1 MDTNYSLIHNNYI
14 GEKDTLEWP
23 GMDKNLDSFDTNSFY
38 IGGTHNFCIDE
49 YCQTDCWFSL
59 TNIDSLLTMRW
70 QKFYGGDANYTL
82 YGLRAT
88 RDGGCL
94 LYGTIYNYTTQNNER
109 DIYVIKVNKDGLLG
123 GIDNKSP
130 IVHDAI
136 VYPNPGSDHLII
148 ESGPQI
154 ANAEFR
160 MVSIEGKQVISKDL
174 IERKMTLDTKNLTPG
189 TYVWQVILDG
199 KVVETGKWIKE

>member
-1 MDTNYSLIHNNYI
+1 MCEFEICNQIS
-14 GEKDTLEWP
+14 
-23 GMDKNLDSFDTNSFY
+23 
-38 IGGTHNFCIDE
+38 
-49 YCQTDCWFSL
+49 WFSL
-59 TNIDSLLTMRW
+59 TNMDSSLNVRW
-70 QKFYGGDANYTL
+70 EKFYGGNAYYVLWGTK
-82 YGLRAT
+82 AT
-88 RDGGCL
+88 TDGGCL
-94 LYGTIYNYTTQNNER
+94 MYGSIYDSATQVNER
-109 DIYVIKVNKDGLLG
+109 DIYVIKVNKNGLLG

-174 IERKMTLDTKNLTPG
+174 IERRMMLDTKNLTPG
-189 TYVWQVILDG
+189 TYFWQIVRNG
-199 KVVETGKWIKE
+199 KAIETGKWVKE